1 MYIASCLCKTSSGL
15 SLPAPPLEVVETTI
29 PSTTLADVELNTSGL
44 REAATEAL
52 EKEKEISS
60 ETQNIEFAEV
70 DQKNV
75 GETTSTA
82 ILSTSEAPSSKVTS
96 TTVASS
102 SEIPSTTIAPS
113 PEILSTTKATSREI
127 SSTTIASSQEISSTT
142 IASSQE
148 IPSPALA
155 SSPTREFSASERRA
169 LIGHLVGSFGQST
182 LVLTENQKLA
192 LQQENNL
199 RNKGYGAFSSSL
211 DRQGATHSQPRPSLS
226 LNSEYTNQQFGF
238 QHRFGSPEQQ
248 QLSTTDRQQLRIL
261 DHSKSQL
268 FHEPQQQTSNTF
280 PSSHPSHLLHQLSGE
295 QQERFLNQ
303 FSHLSTEQQ
312 LYAYNQFLNKDP
324 QTQQFAINQF
334 LSLDQEVLSGSL
346 QGEVDGV
353 SGAQSQQ
360 VFQSGHPPY
369 LLPGQQNSQQLS
381 PNREDLITA
390 AQQQEEVLK
399 QSLFSALQRSIN
411 SQDA

>member
-1 MYIASCLCKTSSGL
+1 M
-15 SLPAPPLEVVETTI
+15 
-29 PSTTLADVELNTSGL
+29 
-44 REAATEAL
+44 
-52 EKEKEISS
+52 
-60 ETQNIEFAEV
+60 
-70 DQKNV
+70 
-75 GETTSTA
+75 
-82 ILSTSEAPSSKVTS
+82 
-96 TTVASS
+96 
-102 SEIPSTTIAPS
+102 
-113 PEILSTTKATSREI
+113 
-127 SSTTIASSQEISSTT
+127 
-142 IASSQE
+142 
-148 IPSPALA
+148 
-155 SSPTREFSASERRA
+155 
-169 LIGHLVGSFGQST
+169 IGHLVGSFGQST

-238 QHRFGSPEQQ
+238 QHRFGSPQQQ

-324 QTQQFAINQF
+324 QTQQFAIKQF

-353 SGAQSQQ
+353 SGVQSQQ
-360 VFQSGHPPY
+360 VFQSG
-369 LLPGQQNSQQLS
+369 LLPGQKNSQQFS
-381 PNREDLITA
+381 SNREDLITA

>member
-1 MYIASCLCKTSSGL
+1 
-15 SLPAPPLEVVETTI
+15 
-29 PSTTLADVELNTSGL
+29 
-44 REAATEAL
+44 
-52 EKEKEISS
+52 
-60 ETQNIEFAEV
+60 
-70 DQKNV
+70 
-75 GETTSTA
+75 
-82 ILSTSEAPSSKVTS
+82 
-96 TTVASS
+96 
-102 SEIPSTTIAPS
+102 
-113 PEILSTTKATSREI
+113 
-127 SSTTIASSQEISSTT
+127 
-142 IASSQE
+142 
-148 IPSPALA
+148 
-155 SSPTREFSASERRA
+155 

-199 RNKGYGAFSSSL
+199 RNKGYGAFSYLL
-211 DRQGATHSQPRPSLS
+211 DRQGATHSQPRPSLN

-238 QHRFGSPEQQ
+238 QHRFGSPQQQ
-248 QLSTTDRQQLRIL
+248 QLSSTDRQQLRIL
-261 DHSKSQL
+261 DQSKSQL
-268 FHEPQQQTSNTF
+268 FHEPQQQTSNTIPF
-280 PSSHPSHLLHQLSGE
+280 SHPSHLLHQLSGE

-312 LYAYNQFLNKDP
+312 LYAYNQFLNTDP
-324 QTQQFAINQF
+324 QTQQFAIKQF

-360 VFQSGHPPY
+360 VFQSGHPPH